1 MNIDTRATCSQQV
14 RELCDT
20 PGAVH
25 SELYT
30 NMCAHV
36 YIYFTNMY
44 VHLCIHTHTHVYSMY
59 TKWIQRVYITLYT
72 CTKHT
77 PCCMRIK
84 HTQYKTHT
92 HEYNMYTKIPEQLAR
107 NKMKRRAV
115 NRRAVHSE

>member
-1 MNIDTRATCSQQV
+1 MNIDTRATCSQQE

-44 VHLCIHTHTHVYSMY
+44 VHLCIHTHTCLQHVYKMD
-59 TKWIQRVYITLYT
+59 TTCIHHVVHMHQTHTMLYA
-72 CTKHT
+72 
-77 PCCMRIK
+77 
-84 HTQYKTHT
+84 YKTHT
-92 HEYNMYTKIPEQLAR
+92 IQNTHT
-107 NKMKRRAV
+107 
-115 NRRAVHSE
+115 